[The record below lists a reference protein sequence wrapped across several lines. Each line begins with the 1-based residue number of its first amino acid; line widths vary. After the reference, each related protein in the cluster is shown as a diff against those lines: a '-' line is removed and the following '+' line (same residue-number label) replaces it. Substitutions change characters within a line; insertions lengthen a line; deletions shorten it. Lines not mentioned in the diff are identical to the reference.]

1 MTTEN
6 GNKITHEEFRKM
18 NSEDKI
24 LNVASG
30 FVPPRG
36 RPQEKI
42 LNELLDKIEED
53 TPTRTLTIMRY
64 LKVAAA
70 VVIILLSV
78 KMIPGLLFAQQ
89 VKTPNAE
96 QQEIILPDGSEVIL
110 NSASKLK
117 WNKRNFTDKRYL
129 TLTGEA
135 FFDVQKGNEFVI
147 ETKNG
152 EVEILGTQLNV
163 FSRGNEFW
171 VSCLRGRVLVRHKD
185 REEVITPGE
194 MVRLDEEE
202 LQKSTS
208 QTIENTASWK
218 EGILHFE
225 ETKLS
230 TIFAELERQFDVK
243 ILFSGNEERK
253 ATIDFSNKNLQEA
266 LDVVCIPM
274 ELKYEVDNDKITIS
288 EKK

>member
-6 GNKITHEEFRKM
+6 GNKITHEEFKKM
-18 NSEDKI
+18 SSEDKI
-24 LNVASG
+24 LNVAGG
-30 FVPPRG
+30 FVPPKG
-36 RPQEKI
+36 RPQEDI
-42 LNELLDKIEED
+42 LNELLDKMEED
-53 TPTRTLTIMRY
+53 TPTRTLPILHY

-70 VVIILLSV
+70 VAIILLTV
-78 KMIPGLLFAQQ
+78 RVVPGLLFAQQ
-89 VKTPNAE
+89 VRTANAE
-96 QQEIILPDGSEVIL
+96 QQEITLPDGSEVIL

-163 FSRGNEFW
+163 FSRDNEFW
-171 VSCLRGRVLVRHKD
+171 VSCLRGKVRVHHKD
-185 REEVITPGE
+185 KEEIITPGE
-194 MVRLDEEE
+194 MVRLDVDE
-202 LQKSTS
+202 LQKTTS
-208 QTIENTASWK
+208 ETIENTASWK

-230 TIFAELERQFDVK
+230 TIFAELERQFDVT
-243 ILFSGNEERK
+243 IFFDGNEERK
-253 ATIDFSNKNLQEA
+253 ATIDFSNSDLQEA

>member
-89 VKTPNAE
+89 VKTANAE

>member
-1 MTTEN
+1 MTTNN
-6 GNKITHEEFRKM
+6 GNKITQEEFGKM
-18 NSEDKI
+18 SSEDKI

-30 FVPPRG
+30 FVPPKG
-36 RPQEKI
+36 RPQDDI
-42 LNELLDKIEED
+42 LNELLDKMEED
-53 TPTRTLTIMRY
+53 SPTRTLPIIRY
-64 LKVAAA
+64 LQVAAA
-70 VVIILLSV
+70 VAIILLTV
-78 KMIPGLLFAQQ
+78 RVVPGLLFAQQ
-89 VKTPNAE
+89 VKTANAE
-96 QQEIILPDGSEVIL
+96 QQEITLPDGSEVIL

-171 VSCLRGRVLVRHKD
+171 VSCLRGKVRVRHQD
-185 REEVITPGE
+185 SEQIITPGE
-194 MVRLDEEE
+194 MVRLDDEE
-202 LQKSTS
+202 LQKTTS
-208 QTIENTASWK
+208 ETIENTASWK

-230 TIFAELERQFDVK
+230 TIFAELERQFDVT
-243 ILFSGNEERK
+243 IFFDGNEERK
-253 ATIDFSNKNLQEA
+253 ATIDFSNKDLQEA

>member
-6 GNKITHEEFRKM
+6 GNKITHEEFKKM

-30 FVPPRG
+30 FVPPSG
-36 RPQEKI
+36 RPQENI
-42 LNELLDKIEED
+42 LNELLDSIEED
-53 TPTRTLTIMRY
+53 TPTRTLPIMRY

-89 VKTPNAE
+89 VKTANAE

-163 FSRGNEFW
+163 FSRSNEFW
-171 VSCLRGRVLVRHKD
+171 VSCLRGRVLVRYKD

-202 LQKSTS
+202 LHKSTS

>member
-1 MTTEN
+1 MTTNN
-6 GNKITHEEFRKM
+6 GNKITQEEFGKM
-18 NSEDKI
+18 SSEDKI

-30 FVPPRG
+30 FVPPKG
-36 RPQEKI
+36 RPQEDI
-42 LNELLDKIEED
+42 LNELLDKMEED
-53 TPTRTLTIMRY
+53 TPTRTLPIIRY
-64 LKVAAA
+64 LQVAAA
-70 VVIILLSV
+70 VAIILLTV
-78 KMIPGLLFAQQ
+78 RVVPGLLFAQQ
-89 VKTPNAE
+89 VRTANAE
-96 QQEIILPDGSEVIL
+96 QQEITLPDGSEVIL

-147 ETKNG
+147 DTKNG

-163 FSRGNEFW
+163 FSRDNEFW
-171 VSCLRGRVLVRHKD
+171 VSCLRGKVRVRHND
-185 REEVITPGE
+185 QQEIITPGE
-194 MVRLDEEE
+194 MVRLSKEQ

-208 QTIENTASWK
+208 ETIENTASWK

-243 ILFSGNEERK
+243 VIFDGNEERK
-253 ATIDFSNKNLQEA
+253 ATIDFSNKNLLEA

>member
-1 MTTEN
+1 MTASK
-6 GNKITHEEFRKM
+6 GNKITHEEFGKM
-18 NSEDKI
+18 SSEDKI

-30 FVPPRG
+30 FVPPKG
-36 RPQEKI
+36 RPQEDI
-42 LNELLDKIEED
+42 LNELLDKMEED
-53 TPTRTLTIMRY
+53 SPTRSFPIIRY
-64 LKVAAA
+64 LQVAAA
-70 VVIILLSV
+70 VAIMLLSV
-78 KMIPGLLFAQQ
+78 KVVPGLLFARQ
-89 VKTPNAE
+89 VKTANAE
-96 QQEIILPDGSEVIL
+96 QQEITLPDGSEVIL

-129 TLTGEA
+129 MLTGEA

-171 VSCLRGRVLVRHKD
+171 VSCLIGKVRVRHKD
-185 REEVITPGE
+185 REEIITPGE
-194 MVRLDEEE
+194 MVRLNKEE

-208 QTIENTASWK
+208 ETIENTASWK

-230 TIFAELERQFDVK
+230 TIFAELERQFDVT
-243 ILFSGNEERK
+243 IFFDGNEERK

>member
-1 MTTEN
+1 MTTNN
-6 GNKITHEEFRKM
+6 GNKITHEEFEKM
-18 NSEDKI
+18 SSEDKI
-24 LNVASG
+24 LNVSSG

-36 RPQEKI
+36 RPQEDI
-42 LNELLDKIEED
+42 LNELLDKMEED
-53 TPTRTLTIMRY
+53 TPTRTIPIIRY
-64 LKVAAA
+64 LKIAAA
-70 VVIILLSV
+70 VAIILLTV
-78 KMIPGLLFAQQ
+78 RVVPGLLFAQQ
-89 VKTPNAE
+89 VRTANAE
-96 QQEIILPDGSEVIL
+96 QQEITLPDGSEVIL

-147 ETKNG
+147 DTKNG

-163 FSRGNEFW
+163 FSRDNEFW
-171 VSCLRGRVLVRHKD
+171 VSCLRGKVRVRHND
-185 REEVITPGE
+185 QQEIITPGE
-194 MVRLDEEE
+194 MVRLNKEQ

-208 QTIENTASWK
+208 ETIENTASWK

-230 TIFAELERQFDVK
+230 TIFAELERQFDVT
-243 ILFSGNEERK
+243 IFFDGNEERK
-253 ATIDFSNKNLQEA
+253 ATIDFSNKNLLEA

>member
-6 GNKITHEEFRKM
+6 RNKITHEEFKKM

-30 FVPPRG
+30 FVPPSG
-36 RPQEKI
+36 RPQENI
-42 LNELLDKIEED
+42 LNELLDSIEED
-53 TPTRTLTIMRY
+53 TPTRTLTIMSY

-89 VKTPNAE
+89 VKTANAE

-163 FSRGNEFW
+163 FSRSNEFW
-171 VSCLRGRVLVRHKD
+171 VSCLRGRVLVRYKD

-202 LQKSTS
+202 LHKSTS

>member
-1 MTTEN
+1 MTTNN
-6 GNKITHEEFRKM
+6 GNKITHEEFDKM
-18 NSEDKI
+18 SSEDRI

-30 FVPPRG
+30 FVPPKG
-36 RPQEKI
+36 RPQEDI

-53 TPTRTLTIMRY
+53 TPTRTLPIIRY

-70 VVIILLSV
+70 VAVILLTV
-78 KMIPGLLFAQQ
+78 KVVPGLLFAQQ
-89 VKTPNAE
+89 VKTANAE
-96 QQEIILPDGSEVIL
+96 QEEITLPDGSEVIL

-135 FFDVQKGNEFVI
+135 FFDVQKGNDFVI
-147 ETKNG
+147 DTKNG
-152 EVEILGTQLNV
+152 KVEILGTQLNV

-171 VSCLRGRVLVRHKD
+171 VSCLRGRVRVRHNNQK
-185 REEVITPGE
+185 EIITPGE
-194 MVRLDEEE
+194 MVRLNDER

-208 QTIENTASWK
+208 ETIENTASWK

-230 TIFAELERQFDVK
+230 SIFAELERQFDVT
-243 ILFSGNEERK
+243 IFFDGNEERK
-253 ATIDFSNKNLQEA
+253 ATIDFSNKDLQEA

>member
-1 MTTEN
+1 MTTNN
-6 GNKITHEEFRKM
+6 GNKITHEEFEKM
-18 NSEDKI
+18 SSEDKI
-24 LNVASG
+24 LNVSSG

-36 RPQEKI
+36 RPQEDI
-42 LNELLDKIEED
+42 LNELLDKMEED
-53 TPTRTLTIMRY
+53 TPTRTIPIIRY
-64 LKVAAA
+64 LKIAAA
-70 VVIILLSV
+70 VAIILLTV
-78 KMIPGLLFAQQ
+78 RVVPGLLFAQQ
-89 VKTPNAE
+89 VRTANAE
-96 QQEIILPDGSEVIL
+96 QQEITLPDGSEVIL

-147 ETKNG
+147 DTKNG

-163 FSRGNEFW
+163 FSRDNEFW
-171 VSCLRGRVLVRHKD
+171 VSCLRGKVRVRHND
-185 REEVITPGE
+185 QQEIITPGE
-194 MVRLDEEE
+194 MVRLNKEQ

-208 QTIENTASWK
+208 ETIENTVSWK

-230 TIFAELERQFDVK
+230 TIFAELERQFDVT
-243 ILFSGNEERK
+243 IFFDGNEERK
-253 ATIDFSNKNLQEA
+253 ATIDFSNKNLLEA

>member
-6 GNKITHEEFRKM
+6 GNKITHEEFKKM

-30 FVPPRG
+30 FVPPSG
-36 RPQEKI
+36 RPQENI
-42 LNELLDKIEED
+42 LNELLDSIEED
-53 TPTRTLTIMRY
+53 TPTRTLTIMSY

-89 VKTPNAE
+89 VKTANAE

-163 FSRGNEFW
+163 FSRSNEFW
-171 VSCLRGRVLVRHKD
+171 VSCLRGRVLVRYKD

-202 LQKSTS
+202 LHKSTS

>member
-1 MTTEN
+1 MTTNN
-6 GNKITHEEFRKM
+6 GNKITHEEFEKM
-18 NSEDKI
+18 SSEDKI
-24 LNVASG
+24 LNVSGG

-36 RPQEKI
+36 RPQEDI
-42 LNELLDKIEED
+42 LNELLDKMEED
-53 TPTRTLTIMRY
+53 TPTRTLPIIRY
-64 LKVAAA
+64 LQVAAA
-70 VVIILLSV
+70 VAIILLTV
-78 KMIPGLLFAQQ
+78 RVVPGLLFAQQ
-89 VKTPNAE
+89 VRTANAE
-96 QQEIILPDGSEVIL
+96 QQEITLPDGSEVIL

-147 ETKNG
+147 DTKNG

-163 FSRGNEFW
+163 FSRDNEFW
-171 VSCLRGRVLVRHKD
+171 VSCLRGKVRVRHND
-185 REEVITPGE
+185 QQEIITPGE
-194 MVRLDEEE
+194 MVRLNKEQ

-208 QTIENTASWK
+208 ETIENTVSWK

-230 TIFAELERQFDVK
+230 TIFAELERQFDVT
-243 ILFSGNEERK
+243 IFFDGNEERK
-253 ATIDFSNKNLQEA
+253 ATIDFSNKNLLEA

>member
-6 GNKITHEEFRKM
+6 GNKITHEEFKKM
-18 NSEDKI
+18 SSEDKI
-24 LNVASG
+24 LNVAGG
-30 FVPPRG
+30 FVPPKG
-36 RPQEKI
+36 RPQEDI
-42 LNELLDKIEED
+42 LNELLDKMED
-53 TPTRTLTIMRY
+53 DSPTRTFPIIRY
-64 LKVAAA
+64 LQVAAA
-70 VVIILLSV
+70 VAIILLAV
-78 KMIPGLLFAQQ
+78 RVVPGLLFAQQ
-89 VKTPNAE
+89 VRTANAE
-96 QQEIILPDGSEVIL
+96 QQEITLPDGSEVIL

-163 FSRGNEFW
+163 FSRDNEFW
-171 VSCLRGRVLVRHKD
+171 VSCLRGKVRVRHRD
-185 REEVITPGE
+185 REEIITPGE
-194 MVRLDEEE
+194 MVRLDDEE
-202 LQKSTS
+202 LQKTTS
-208 QTIENTASWK
+208 ETIENTASWK

-230 TIFAELERQFDVK
+230 TIFAELERQFDVT
-243 ILFSGNEERK
+243 IFFEGNEERK
-253 ATIDFSNKNLQEA
+253 ATIDFSNNDLQEA

>member
-6 GNKITHEEFRKM
+6 GNKITHEEFKKM
-18 NSEDKI
+18 SSEDKI
-24 LNVASG
+24 LNVAGG
-30 FVPPRG
+30 FVPPKG
-36 RPQEKI
+36 RPQEDI
-42 LNELLDKIEED
+42 LNELLDKMEED
-53 TPTRTLTIMRY
+53 TPTRTLPIIRY
-64 LKVAAA
+64 LQVAAA
-70 VVIILLSV
+70 VAIILLTV
-78 KMIPGLLFAQQ
+78 KVIPGLLFAQQ
-89 VKTPNAE
+89 IKTANAE
-96 QQEIILPDGSEVIL
+96 QQEITLPDGSEVIL

-147 ETKNG
+147 DTKNG

-163 FSRGNEFW
+163 FSRDNEFW
-171 VSCLRGRVLVRHKD
+171 VSCLRGKVRVRHND
-185 REEVITPGE
+185 QQEIITPGE
-194 MVRLDEEE
+194 MVRLNKEQ

-208 QTIENTASWK
+208 ETIENTASWK

-230 TIFAELERQFDVK
+230 TIFAELERQFDVT
-243 ILFSGNEERK
+243 IFFDGNEERK
-253 ATIDFSNKNLQEA
+253 ATIDFSNKNLLEA